1 MRYYGDLKVHA
12 EAGSV
17 ATMGQFTDKVVVVT
31 GGGSG
36 IGKACALLFGKEQA
50 WVAILDWNESAAK
63 ETAEQVNRLGG
74 KGLPINTDVGNSDQ
88 VKKAVAT
95 TTQHFGR
102 IDILFANAAV
112 QVIKPIDTTSD
123 EEWERLIAANLRG
136 TFLCCRETIP
146 IMRRQRSGCIV
157 IASSGHAFQ
166 SYAGYAAYAST
177 KGGQLAMMR
186 ALAIDCAGDG
196 IRVNCVIP
204 GATETE
210 LLRAHFNNKPEEK
223 ERLLSKIPLGRLAT
237 PEDIARSVRMLASD
251 DAAYITGTALV
262 VDGGLLAQG

>member
-1 MRYYGDLKVHA
+1 
-12 EAGSV
+12 
-17 ATMGQFTDKVVVVT
+17 MGQFTDKVVIVT

-50 WVAILDWNESAAK
+50 AVVVVDWNESAARAAADEIK
-63 ETAEQVNRLGG
+63 RGG
-74 KGLPINTDVGNSDQ
+74 GNALAIYADVGNAKD
-88 VKKAVAT
+88 VKNVVAEVM
-95 TTQHFGR
+95 QQFGR

-112 QVIKPIDTTSD
+112 QVIKPIDATSD
-123 EEWERLIAANLRG
+123 EDWEKVIAANLRG
-136 TFLCCRETIP
+136 TFLACREVVP
-146 IMRRQRSGCIV
+146 VMRRQRSGCIV

-196 IRVNCVIP
+196 IRVNCVVP
-204 GATETE
+204 GATETD
-210 LLRAHFNNKPEEK
+210 LLRAHFSNNPEEK
-223 ERLLSKIPLGRLAT
+223 QRLLSKIPLGRLAT
-237 PEDIARSVRMLASD
+237 PEDIARSVRLLASE
-251 DAAYITGTALV
+251 DAAYITGTSLV